1 MALSPNFPTSPYAIL
16 DPKLRWYPGAE
27 ADQAEIGKL
36 IPPLVQKIREG
47 VHEWRAAG
55 YPGISQTSYSLLRH
69 WFLEDHISMTPEGEM
84 NFQYYF
90 AQREAVE
97 TAIWLFEHEE
107 AKTPSSLIGYTSIDS
122 ISPGMFEENWTR
134 YVFKLATGVGKT
146 KVLSLL
152 IAWSYFHKL
161 YEKDSDLSTNF
172 LLIAPNI
179 IVLERLK
186 EDFNSLKIFSSDPVI
201 PENGFEGKNWK
212 NDFNV
217 TLHIQD
223 EIGTVSPIGNIFL
236 TNIHRIFEGKQ
247 APANTDE
254 NLTDFFLGH
263 KPVSRTNEVVMD
275 LGEVV
280 RQVNDLVVLNDEA
293 HHIHDDSL
301 AWFKAIENIDA
312 SMRRRNNGKGL
323 SIQLD
328 VTATPRKDN
337 GGIFPQTVVSYPLV
351 EAIRQGVVKNPVL
364 PDEASRAK
372 LVEKPSDKV
381 AEIYSDHIKLGFI
394 EWSKYRDRFA
404 GSGKKP
410 ILFVMTTT
418 TTEADEVAE
427 HLERTYSELTD
438 KVLVIHTKANGEIS
452 ESNTKPAEL
461 EFLRKA
467 SREIDSPDSK
477 YLAVVSVL
485 MLREGWDVQN
495 VVSMVGLRPYSAE
508 SKILPEQ
515 TLGRGLRRMFRGDP
529 NIREYVSIVGT
540 PRFLEFVEQIQSEGV
555 ELDYAPMGVGT
566 TAQGPLIVEVE
577 KDNEKKEPSE
587 LEIELPVLSRRLARD
602 GKNLEDL
609 DVSKLPTPKLKLREF
624 SPKEQRQIVFRDIDT
639 NEVVWQTDLD
649 VDVIPSSQAVIGFLS
664 DHILRRLRMVGGR
677 DIMFG
682 KIKEYIKD
690 CLFENPV
697 DLEDQN
703 VLRNLSEPEARKALV
718 DNFTEA
724 INALT
729 ITDRGTSKVVST
741 IKLSQAKPAVVPNQ
755 EYVVS
760 NKTLFNRVIGDSML
774 ELHFAQYL
782 DRAQDVQAFAKNMFN
797 IHFKIEYVNTKGEI
811 ANYYPDFFVRTNP
824 EHLYI
829 VETKGVEDP
838 DDGKKWN
845 RLVQWCKD
853 ATAADSQGREFKPL
867 YVTGDNF
874 SEWSGQISQF
884 ERFAELLLNEKPVT
898 AAL

>member
-1 MALSPNFPTSPYAIL
+1 MALSSDFPTSPYAIL

-27 ADQAEIGKL
+27 TDQSEIGKL

-47 VHEWRAAG
+47 VHAWRAAG
-55 YPGISQTSYSLLRH
+55 YPGISNTSYALLRH
-69 WFLEDHISMTPEGEM
+69 WFLEDHISSTPDGET

-107 AKTPSSLIGYTSIDS
+107 ARTPSSLIGYTSINS

-236 TNIHRIFEGKQ
+236 TNIHRIFEGRQ

-275 LGEVV
+275 LGEVI

-293 HHIHDDSL
+293 HHIHDNSL

-312 SMRRRNNGKGL
+312 SMRRRSNGKGI

-328 VTATPRKDN
+328 VTATPRKEN

-364 PDEASRAK
+364 PDEESRAK

-394 EWSKYRDRFA
+394 EWTKYRDRFL

-410 ILFVMTTT
+410 ILFVMTNTT
-418 TTEADEVAE
+418 SDADEVAE
-427 HLERTYSELTD
+427 YLERTYSELTD

-452 ESNTKPAEL
+452 ESSNKAAEL

-467 SREIDSPDSK
+467 SREIDSSESK

-529 NIREYVSIVGT
+529 NIREYVSVVGT
-540 PRFLEFVEQIQSEGV
+540 PAFLEFVEQIQSEGV
-555 ELDYAPMGVGT
+555 ELDYAPMGEGSET
-566 TAQGPLIVEVE
+566 QGPLVVEVE
-577 KDNEKKEPSE
+577 KYNEDKKLPD
-587 LEIELPVLSRRLARD
+587 LDIELPVLSRRLARD

-609 DVSKLPTPKLKLREF
+609 DVSKLPTPKLQIKKF
-624 SPKEQRQIVFRDIDT
+624 SPKEQRRIVFRDIDT

-649 VDVIPSSQAVIGFLS
+649 VDVVPTSQAFISFLS
-664 DHILRRLRMVGGR
+664 DYTLRRLRIVGGR
-677 DIMFG
+677 DVLFG
-682 KIKEYIKD
+682 KLKEYIKEY
-690 CLFENPV
+690 LFETPI
-697 DLEDQN
+697 DLENQN
-703 VLRNLSEPEARKALV
+703 VLRNLTEPESRKALV

-729 ITDRGTSKVVST
+729 IRDRGVVKTLGT
-741 IKLSQAKPAVVPNQ
+741 IKISSAKPAIVPNQ

-760 NKTLFNRVIGDSML
+760 NKTLFNRIVGDSKL
-774 ELHFAQYL
+774 ELHFANYL
-782 DRAQDVQAFAKNMFN
+782 DRAQDVQAFAKNLFN

-811 ANYYPDFFVRTNP
+811 ANYYPDFFVRTSP
-824 EHLYI
+824 SLLYI
-829 VETKGVEDP
+829 VETKGLEDP
-838 DDGKKWN
+838 DVGKKWN

-853 ATAADSQGREFKPL
+853 ATASDSHGREFIPL

-874 SEWSGQISQF
+874 AEWSGQISEF
-884 ERFAELLLNEKPVT
+884 ERFAALLKNEKPLT

>member
-1 MALSPNFPTSPYAIL
+1 MALSADFPTSPYAIL
-16 DPKLRWYPGAE
+16 EPKVRWYPGAE
-27 ADQAEIGKL
+27 TSEADVGKL

-47 VHEWRAAG
+47 VHSWRDAG
-55 YPGISQTSYSLLRH
+55 YPGISKTSYSLLRH
-69 WFLEDHISMTPEGEM
+69 WFLEDHILNSPEGEI

-90 AQREAVE
+90 SQREAVE

-107 AKTPSSLIGYTSIDS
+107 ARSPAALIAYTSIDA
-122 ISPGMFEENWTR
+122 ISPSMFEENWPR

-161 YEKDSDLSTNF
+161 YEKGSSLSTNF

-186 EDFNSLKIFSSDPVI
+186 ADFDSLRIFSADPVI
-201 PENGFEGKNWK
+201 PENGFDGRNWK
-212 NDFNV
+212 NDFNI

-223 EIGTVSPIGNIFL
+223 EIGAVSPMGNIFL
-236 TNIHRIFEGKQ
+236 SNIHRVFEGKQ

-254 NLTDFFLGH
+254 NLSDYFLGSP
-263 KPVSRTNEVVMD
+263 PVARTNQSIID

-280 RQVNDLVVLNDEA
+280 RQVDDLVVLNDEA
-293 HHIHDDSL
+293 HHIHDNSL
-301 AWFKAIENIDA
+301 AWFKAIEHIDA
-312 SMRRRNNGKGL
+312 SMRRRNQGKGI

-351 EAIRQGVVKNPVL
+351 EAIRQGVVKTPVL

-381 AEIYSDHIKLGFI
+381 SEIYSDHIKLGFI
-394 EWSKYRDRFA
+394 EWSKYRERLA

-418 TTEADEVAE
+418 TQEADEVAE
-427 HLERTYSELTD
+427 HLERTYEELTD

-452 ESNTKPAEL
+452 ETKTKPAEL

-467 SREIDSPDSK
+467 SREIDNPDNK

-529 NIREYVSIVGT
+529 DIREYVSIVGT
-540 PRFLEFVEQIQSEGV
+540 PAFLEFVEQIQSEGV
-555 ELDYAPMGVGT
+555 ELDYAPMGT
-566 TAQGPLIVEVE
+566 DTPTPGPLLVEV
-577 KDNEKKEPSE
+577 DSSNDKKSVSD
-587 LEIELPVLSRRLARD
+587 LDIQLPVLSRRLARD

-609 DVSKLPTPKLKLREF
+609 KVAELPAPKLKIREF
-624 SPKEQRQIVFRDIDT
+624 TPREQRQIVFRDIDT
-639 NEVVWQTDLD
+639 NEIVWQTDLD
-649 VDVIPSSQAVIGFLS
+649 VDVVPTSQTVISFLS

-682 KIKEYIKD
+682 KIKEYIKEY
-690 CLFENPV
+690 LFEEPV
-697 DLEDQN
+697 DLENPN
-703 VLRNLSEPEARKALV
+703 VLRNLSEPEARKALI

-724 INALT
+724 VNALT
-729 ITDRGTSKVVST
+729 ISDRGSSKVITT
-741 IKLSQAKPAVVPNQ
+741 IKLAHAKPAIVPNQ

-760 NKTLFNRVIGDSML
+760 NKTIFNRVVGDSML

-797 IHFKIEYVNTKGEI
+797 IHFKIEYVTTKGEI
-811 ANYYPDFFVRTNP
+811 SNYYPDFFVRTGP
-824 EHLYI
+824 EVVYI

-853 ATAADSQGREFKPL
+853 ASALDSLGREFRPL
-867 YVTGDNF
+867 YVTSDNF
-874 SEWSGQISQF
+874 AEWSGQVPEF
-884 ERFAELLLNEKPVT
+884 ERFASLLASEKPLT

>member
-1 MALSPNFPTSPYAIL
+1 MALSVDFPKDPYAIL
-16 DPKLRWYPGAE
+16 DPSVRWYPGAE
-27 ADQAEIGKL
+27 TEASEVGKL
-36 IPPLVQKIREG
+36 IPPLVQKIRQG
-47 VHEWRAAG
+47 VHGWRLAG
-55 YPGISQTSYSLLRH
+55 YPGISDTSKSLLNFWFSERH
-69 WFLEDHISMTPEGEM
+69 ILSSLEGETE
-84 NFQYYF
+84 FKYYF

-97 TAIWLFEHEE
+97 TAVWLFEHEK
-107 AKTPSSLIGYTSIDS
+107 AFTPSSLIAYTSIDS

-152 IAWSYFHKL
+152 IAWSYFHKI
-161 YEKDSDLSTNF
+161 YEKDSMLSTNF

-186 EDFNSLKIFSSDPVI
+186 EDFEKFKVFFNDPVI
-201 PENGFEGKNWK
+201 PENGWGGKNWK
-212 NDFNV
+212 SDFQLS
-217 TLHIQD
+217 LHIQD
-223 EIGTVSPIGNIFL
+223 EVGSISPSGNIFL
-236 TNIHRIFEGKQ
+236 TNIHRVFEGKQ
-247 APANTDE
+247 APTNSDE
-254 NLTDFFLGH
+254 NLSDFFLGNR
-263 KPVSRTNEVVMD
+263 PVTKTNSNLMD
-275 LGEVV
+275 LGVV
-280 RQVNDLVVLNDEA
+280 IRKVNDLVILNDEA
-293 HHIHDDSL
+293 HHIHDNSL
-301 AWFKAIENIDA
+301 AWFRAIENIDSA
-312 SMRRRNNGKGL
+312 MRRRNNGKGI

-328 VTATPRKDN
+328 VTATPRKEN

-381 AEIYSDHIKLGFI
+381 SEIYADHIKLGFV
-394 EWSKYRDRFA
+394 EWAKYRDRFA

-418 TTEADEVAE
+418 TTEADEVGE
-427 HLERTYSELTD
+427 YLERTYSELTD
-438 KVLVIHTKANGEIS
+438 KVLVIHTKSNGEIS
-452 ESNTKPAEL
+452 ETNTKSADL
-461 EFLRKA
+461 DFLRRA
-467 SREIDSPDSK
+467 SREIDSSSSP

-529 NIREYVSIVGT
+529 EIREFVSVIGT
-540 PRFLEFVEQIQSEGV
+540 PAFLEFVEQIQSEGV
-555 ELDYAPMGVGT
+555 ELDYVPMGTGT
-566 TAQGPLIVEVE
+566 ECPGPLIVEVE

-649 VDVIPSSQAVIGFLS
+649 VDVIPTGQAVIGFLS

-682 KIKEYIKD
+682 KIKEYIRD
-690 CLFENPV
+690 CLFEIPV

-760 NKTLFNRVIGDSML
+760 NKTLFNRVVGDSML